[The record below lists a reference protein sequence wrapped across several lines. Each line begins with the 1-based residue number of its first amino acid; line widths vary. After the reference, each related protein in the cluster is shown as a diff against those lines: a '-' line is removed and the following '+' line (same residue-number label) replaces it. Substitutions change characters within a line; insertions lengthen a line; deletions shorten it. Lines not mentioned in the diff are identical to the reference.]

1 MIGSGREGVG
11 KTAKGYACSDGGEL
25 LCLLTL
31 YEKGT
36 GGCQRGGVG
45 RRVRRLREIE
55 RERGDGVKE
64 PSRGNGQTN
73 VGGGGEGGKHELG
86 NLIPA

>member
-36 GGCQRGGVG
+36 GGCRRGGG
-45 RRVRRLREIE
+45 RRVRRLK
-55 RERGDGVKE
+55 ERGDGDR
-64 PSRGNGQTN
+64 RGGTDKRMLVEGEREVNTN
-73 VGGGGEGGKHELG
+73 
-86 NLIPA
+86 